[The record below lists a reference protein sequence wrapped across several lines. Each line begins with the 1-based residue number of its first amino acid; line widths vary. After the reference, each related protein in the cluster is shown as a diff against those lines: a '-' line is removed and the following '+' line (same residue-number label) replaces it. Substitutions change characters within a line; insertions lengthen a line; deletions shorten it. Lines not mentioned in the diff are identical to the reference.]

1 MIGLR
6 IGGCRLEFHFGFAA
20 AAAFLLLADRSGIGI
35 AGAAA
40 AILHELGHLVCM
52 KWLEYPPCALSAAF
66 SAWKSWRKSGP
77 VKGTWQ
83 MYALPL
89 AGPCA
94 NAAAFFLLLPI
105 QWLFPSELVSRL
117 LGVNAV
123 LAAFHLLPVEPLDGG
138 QALYAALC
146 RRLPVSTAERLT
158 SAISFL
164 TLLPLGILGFLV
176 LLRSHYNF
184 TLLLVSGYL
193 MLMMLLN
200 GAGIIEGKLPEKIVP
215 WFGRGRFF
223 MLPAPSAAG
232 SLPAWLRL
240 RCLRRS
246 TR

>member
-40 AILHELGHLVCM
+40 AILHELGHLGCM
-52 KWLEYPPCALSAAF
+52 KWLGVPAVRIKCGIFGLEILEEKRAC
-66 SAWKSWRKSGP
+66 
-77 VKGTWQ
+77 KG
-83 MYALPL
+83 YLADVCIAL

-94 NAAAFFLLLPI
+94 NAAAFFLLLPL

-193 MLMMLLN
+193 MLMMLL
-200 GAGIIEGKLPEKIVP
+200 K
-215 WFGRGRFF
+215 RGRYY
-223 MLPAPSAAG
+223 
-232 SLPAWLRL
+232 
-240 RCLRRS
+240 
-246 TR
+246 

>member
-1 MIGLR
+1 M
-6 IGGCRLEFHFGFAA
+6 
-20 AAAFLLLADRSGIGI
+20 LLADRSGIGI

-40 AILHELGHLVCM
+40 AILHELGHLLCM
-52 KWLEYPPCALSAAF
+52 KWLGVPAVRIKCGIFGLEILEEKRAC
-66 SAWKSWRKSGP
+66 
-77 VKGTWQ
+77 KG
-83 MYALPL
+83 YLADVCIAL

-193 MLMMLLN
+193 MLMMLL
-200 GAGIIEGKLPEKIVP
+200 K
-215 WFGRGRFF
+215 RGRYY
-223 MLPAPSAAG
+223 
-232 SLPAWLRL
+232 
-240 RCLRRS
+240 
-246 TR
+246 